1 MDNNNEWITLGKTQ
15 IRKSF
20 LVSCTQEEAVKAFSA
35 NGVHS
40 DRVINAWKQANNFKS
55 PNRKKKGKK

>member
-1 MDNNNEWITLGKTQ
+1 MSGVDQWIILGKTQ
-15 IRKSF
+15 IRKSY
-20 LVSCTQEEAVKAFSA
+20 LVNCTQEEAVKFLSG

-55 PNRKKKGKK
+55 PNRKKKAKK

>member
-1 MDNNNEWITLGKTQ
+1 MDNNNEWIILGKTQ

-20 LVSCTQEEAVKAFSA
+20 LVNCTQEEAVEALSA
-35 NGVHS
+35 NGAHS